1 MMDFMRKSLPPEL
14 AWLLKQLQ
22 SARGLYI
29 YTLFCF
35 GVSGVLAVIDPLI
48 IKWLIDEVL
57 PRRDTAMIP
66 VAAFGFFLSSS
77 SVSR

>member
-1 MMDFMRKSLPPEL
+1 MRRTLPPEL
-14 AWLLKQLQ
+14 VWLLKQLQ
-22 SARGLYI
+22 SARGLYF

-35 GVSGVLAVIDPLI
+35 GVTGVLSLIDPLI

-66 VAAFGFFLSSS
+66 VAAVGFFLSSS
-77 SVSR
+77 SASV

>member
-1 MMDFMRKSLPPEL
+1 MLTMLPPEMI
-14 AWLLKQLQ
+14 WLLKQLR
-22 SARGLYI
+22 SARGLYV

-35 GVSGVLAVIDPLI
+35 GVSGVLSVIDPLI

-66 VAAFGFFLSSS
+66 VAAFGFFLPSSS
-77 SVSR
+77 ASV

>member
-1 MMDFMRKSLPPEL
+1 MRRALAPEL
-14 AWLLKQLQ
+14 RWLLKQLR
-22 SARGLYI
+22 SARGLYL

-35 GVSGVLAVIDPLI
+35 GVTGLLSLIDPLI

-66 VAAFGFFLSSS
+66 VAAVGFFLSSS
-77 SVSR
+77 SA

>member
-1 MMDFMRKSLPPEL
+1 MRRALPPEL
-14 AWLLKQLQ
+14 TWLLKQLR
-22 SARGLYI
+22 SARGLYL

-35 GVSGVLAVIDPLI
+35 GVTGVLSLIDPLI

-66 VAAFGFFLSSS
+66 VAAVGFFLSSS
-77 SVSR
+77 SA

>member
-1 MMDFMRKSLPPEL
+1 MNLMRRRLPPEL
-14 AWLLKQLQ
+14 TWLLKQLR
-22 SARGLYI
+22 SARGLYF

-35 GVSGVLAVIDPLI
+35 GVSGAISVIDPLI

-66 VAAFGFFLSSS
+66 VAAFGFFFSSS
-77 SVSR
+77 SASA

>member
-1 MMDFMRKSLPPEL
+1 MRTALPPEL
-14 AWLLKQLQ
+14 TWLLKQLR
-22 SARGLYI
+22 SARGLYL

-35 GVSGVLAVIDPLI
+35 GVTGVLSLIDPLI

-66 VAAFGFFLSSS
+66 VAAVGFFLSSS
-77 SVSR
+77 SA